1 MGEITQRDMIQ
12 LLESTTTNPKP
23 ATTLVELLQ
32 HRAKTQGDRI
42 GYIFLNDGETEEVR
56 LSYAALD
63 RQARATA
70 AQIQDLRGERVLLL
84 YPPSLDYICALFG
97 CFYAGVIAVPAYPPR
112 RNSNLSRLE
121 AIIADSQASVILT
134 TTQFAQN
141 LQEFTTLSAIAT
153 DELTPDFSFTE
164 DITTAPETLAFLQYT
179 SGSTGN
185 PKGVML
191 THSNLLHNLRIIH
204 DCFEHHSESC
214 GVIWLPP
221 YHDMGLIGGILQPL
235 YAGFPVILMSPV
247 HFLQKPIRWLEA
259 ISRYQATTSGAPN
272 FAYQLCLQ
280 KIKPEQLKSLNLS
293 SWDVAFVGAE
303 PVQAKTLE
311 KFAQTFKNCGFKPEA
326 FYPCY
331 GLAEATLFVSGGKK
345 SNPPVVETVDAAE
358 LEKNRVIIL
367 SKHSSKTQKIV
378 SCGQVGFDYQLAIVD
393 PKSSTSCSEG
403 EIGEIWLS
411 GGSVTQGYWKKTEL
425 TQATFKAYL
434 STVEGPF
441 LRTGD
446 LGFVK
451 NGELFVTGRLKEVII
466 IRGRNY
472 YPNDIEQTV
481 QQSYPGLRVGCG
493 ATFGVEKEGEE
504 RLIIVQEVER
514 TALKKLDVQKV
525 IEQIRRA
532 VSDQHQLQVYE
543 VILLKPGALPK
554 TTSGKIKRYAC
565 REQYLENSLK
575 GINQSDS
582 RLSQSDTKQN
592 SSTEKTDQ
600 LIQWLRSYAK
610 EQINSRL
617 IDERRCIP
625 PDIILDF
632 GNKGLLGMQVPA
644 EYGGLGLGN
653 VETLRILEQLGAIDT
668 TLALFVGLNNIL
680 GIRPI
685 LKYGSNRLKAEL
697 LPILATGRELT
708 AFALTEAAAGSNP
721 RAIQSTAIANSSE
734 SWLLNGTKIWSGSA
748 AWAGVINVFVKHPEA
763 GGISG
768 FMVRRGTP
776 GLRQGPEAL
785 TMGMRGMVQNTVYL
799 NDVLVE
805 KDCLLGEAGK
815 GLDVAQDAMMYGRL
829 AIAAASIGGMKRCA
843 QLMLRYSQRRVISTG
858 KLINNPII
866 LNRLNELTAAITA
879 IETLVNR
886 IAELLDKNE
895 FVPVEAYTACKTVAP
910 EFYWQAADHLVQILG
925 GRGYIETNFAPQI
938 LRDAR
943 ILRIFEGPTE
953 TLNFFLGSKVLNQS
967 QELKQFISQTLGAP
981 QVYQR
986 LMDGAAKIREYT
998 KIESFSSLQIRQWMS
1013 IQIGELTTFAMLWA
1027 ALQSLNSTSETI
1039 QRSLNWTELNF
1050 EQKLTQAIST
1060 TPNDVVVRTVEQ
1072 TTDSIYSYIETI
1084 GDIEQTL
1091 PGEES
1096 EVDELLRKSDNYIV
1110 ERFGSSEV
1118 NKKPQK
1124 KFPKISHN
1132 SKSSER
1138 LQTTLIEWLSQ
1149 KLKIPAYQIDP
1160 NHAFADY
1167 GMDSVLAVELA
1178 QDLEEKLG
1186 LSQPLEATVAW
1197 NFPTIKSLAQ
1207 YLSNLVTGTQ
1217 SKVEEITENPDDK
1230 DALSFNDLDQLSEV
1244 ELADLLAQEIMI
1256 TTGRFGS

>member
-1 MGEITQRDMIQ
+1 MIQ
-12 LLESTTTNPKP
+12 LLESTTTNPNP

-32 HRAKTQGDRI
+32 YRAQTQGDRI

-56 LSYAALD
+56 LTYAALD
-63 RQARATA
+63 RQARAIA
-70 AQIQDLRGERVLLL
+70 AQLQGLRGERALLL
-84 YPPSLDYICALFG
+84 YPPGLEYICALFG
-97 CFYAGVIAVPAYPPR
+97 CFYAGVVAVPANPPR
-112 RNSNLSRLE
+112 RNSNLLRLE
-121 AIIADSQASVILT
+121 AIIADSVASVILT
-134 TTQFAQN
+134 TTSLSQSIQKFS
-141 LQEFTTLSAIAT
+141 TISAIAT
-153 DELTPDFSFTE
+153 DNLTPNFSSKE
-164 DITTAPETLAFLQYT
+164 NLKIAPETLAFLQYT
-179 SGSTGN
+179 SGSTGQ

-191 THSNLLHNLRIIH
+191 THSNLLHNSKIIH
-204 DCFEHHSESC
+204 HCFEHTPNSC
-214 GVIWLPP
+214 CVIWLPP
-221 YHDMGLIGGILQPL
+221 YHDMGLIGGILQPF
-235 YAGFPVILMSPV
+235 YGGFPVILMSPV
-247 HFLQKPIRWLEA
+247 HFLQKPIRWLQT

-280 KIKPEQLKSLNLS
+280 KIKPEQLKTLDLS

-303 PVQAKTLE
+303 PIQAQTLE
-311 KFAQTFKNCGFKPEA
+311 KFAQTFGSCGFKPVA

-331 GLAEATLFVSGGKK
+331 GLAESTLFVSGGNK
-345 SNPPVVETVDAAE
+345 SNPPVVQTVDAAE
-358 LEKNRVIIL
+358 LEKNRVIIPA
-367 SKHSSKTQKIV
+367 KESSNTQQIV
-378 SCGQVGFDYQLAIVD
+378 SCGQVGFDYKQAIVD
-393 PKSSTSCSEG
+393 PESLTPCSEG

-411 GGSVTQGYWKKTEL
+411 GGSVTQGYWKKPEL
-425 TQATFKAYL
+425 TGATFQAYF
-434 STVEGPF
+434 STGEGPF

-446 LGFVK
+446 LGFIRK
-451 NGELFVTGRLKEVII
+451 SELFVTGRLKEVII

-472 YPNDIEQTV
+472 YPHDIEQTV
-481 QQSYPGLRVGCG
+481 QQSHPGLRIGCS
-493 ATFGVEKEGEE
+493 AAFGVEKEGEE

-514 TALKKLDVQKV
+514 TALKKLDFKKV
-525 IEQIRRA
+525 IEEIRRA
-532 VSDQHQLQVYE
+532 VSEQHQLQVYQ
-543 VILLKPGALPK
+543 VIFLKPGAIAK

-565 REQYLENSLK
+565 RTQYLENSLNA
-575 GINQSDS
+575 INP
-582 RLSQSDTKQN
+582 LDTKQKI
-592 SSTEKTDQ
+592 STEKTDR
-600 LIQWLRSYAK
+600 LIQWLRSYAN

-632 GNKGLLGMQVPA
+632 GNKGLLGMQVPD

-653 VETLRILEQLGAIDT
+653 VETLKIIEQLGAIDT

-685 LKYGSNRLKAEL
+685 LKFGSDSLKAEL
-697 LPILATGRELT
+697 LPQLATGRELT
-708 AFALTEAAAGSNP
+708 AFALTEASAGSNP
-721 RAIQSTAIANSSE
+721 HGINSSAIAKNSE

-768 FMVRRGTP
+768 FVIRRGTQ

-805 KDCLLGEAGK
+805 KKYLLGEAGK

-843 QLMLRYSQRRVISTG
+843 QLMLRYSQRRVVSTG
-858 KLINNPII
+858 KLINNPMI
-866 LNRLNELTAAITA
+866 LSRLNELTAAITA

-886 IAELLDKNE
+886 IAKLLDKNA
-895 FVPVEAYTACKTVAP
+895 FVPVEAYTACKTAAP
-910 EFYWQAADHLVQILG
+910 EFYWQAADNLVQILG
-925 GRGYIETNFAPQI
+925 GRGYIETNLAPQI

-943 ILRIFEGPTE
+943 VLRIFEGPTE
-953 TLNFFLGSKVLNQS
+953 TLNFFLGSRVLNNS
-967 QELKQFISQTLGAP
+967 QELEQFISQTLGSP

-998 KIESFSSLQIRQWMS
+998 KIELFSSLQLRQWIS
-1013 IQIGELTTFAMLWA
+1013 IKIGELTTFAILWA
-1027 ALQSLNSTSETI
+1027 ALQGLNSTSETV
-1039 QRSLNWTELNF
+1039 QRSLNWTKLNF

-1060 TPNDVVVRTVEQ
+1060 TPNDAVITTAEQ

-1084 GDIEQTL
+1084 GDIEQIL

-1096 EVDELLRKSDNYIV
+1096 EIDELLRKSDHYIG

-1118 NKKPQK
+1118 NKQ
-1124 KFPKISHN
+1124 FPKTSVKISHN
-1132 SKSSER
+1132 SKSTER
-1138 LQTTLIEWLSQ
+1138 IQNTLIEWLSQ
-1149 KLKIPAYQIDP
+1149 KLKIPTNKIDP
-1160 NHAFADY
+1160 NHTFADY

-1186 LSQPLEATVAW
+1186 LPQPLEATIAW

-1207 YLSNLVTGTQ
+1207 YLSNLEVETQ
-1217 SKVEEITENPDDK
+1217 PETEEIPEKQQQKNTSSFDNLDK
-1230 DALSFNDLDQLSEV
+1230 LSEV
-1244 ELADLLAQEIMI
+1244 EIADLLAQEIQM
-1256 TTGRFGS
+1256 TKGRLG